1 MKIDIRKVI
10 DTYGDSVGLLIRDN
24 LDDVLKNIEYM
35 ISLNFT
41 DVEDIFER
49 YALLFLDTPSE
60 FKEKI
65 NNLIN
70 GIGNGYVDI
79 IENDLSIFE
88 DLMWVMKS
96 PFFKGF
102 FYVIIILHN
111 KVGI

>member
-88 DLMWVMKS
+88 TLM
-96 PFFKGF
+96 
-102 FYVIIILHN
+102 
-111 KVGI
+111 

>member
-1 MKIDIRKVI
+1 MKIDIKKII

-24 LDDVLKNIEYM
+24 LNDVLKNLEYM

-65 NNLIN
+65 DNLIKN
-70 GIGNGYVDI
+70 VGSDYVDV

-88 DLMWVMKS
+88 DLM
-96 PFFKGF
+96 
-102 FYVIIILHN
+102 
-111 KVGI
+111 

>member
-1 MKIDIRKVI
+1 
-10 DTYGDSVGLLIRDN
+10 
-24 LDDVLKNIEYM
+24 M

-41 DVEDIFER
+41 DVEDIFKR

-70 GIGNGYVDI
+70 AIGNGYVDI

-88 DLMWVMKS
+88 TLM
-96 PFFKGF
+96 
-102 FYVIIILHN
+102 
-111 KVGI
+111 